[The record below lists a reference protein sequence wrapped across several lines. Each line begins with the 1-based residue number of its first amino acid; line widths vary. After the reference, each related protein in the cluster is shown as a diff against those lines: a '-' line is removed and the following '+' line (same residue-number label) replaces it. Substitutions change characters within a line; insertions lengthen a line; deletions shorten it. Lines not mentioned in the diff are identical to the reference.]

1 MTEPASGRSPAGPP
15 SGVQP
20 SATQPVAAAQPVPEG
35 GGSGVGAALIGAGI
49 LLSRLIGLFRNTLMA
64 RYLGAGVAADAFHA
78 GFRIPNLLQNLFGD
92 GALSAAFV
100 PVYSSLLGRGEE
112 EEARKLASSVASLL
126 ALVTAAL
133 VLIGVLA
140 APLLVTLINPGYE
153 GERRELTI
161 YITRLLFPGAAIFVL
176 SAWTLGILSSHRRF
190 FAGYVAPVAWNA
202 AMIAALLWYGPR
214 GAAAR
219 EIAIYLAIASVV
231 GAVLQV
237 LVQAPL
243 AWRLAGGVRARIV
256 QTDALAKVK
265 RGFAPV
271 AVSRGAV
278 QISTFID
285 QSIASLLPTG
295 AFSMVAYAQLI
306 YMLPVSLFG
315 MSVSA
320 SELTEMSRES
330 GSGPEAHRRILSRL
344 DAGLRRIAYFV
355 VPCIAAFVLLGDV
368 VIAALLQ
375 SGRFGPT
382 ETRFTWGILAAASV
396 GLLAAT
402 LSRLYSSTFYA
413 LHDTKTPFRIAL
425 VRIAVGTVLAALFA
439 LVLTPRL
446 AIDQRWGAAGLTL
459 GSALAAWVEM
469 SLLRRRLGMVIGTT
483 PVPAGF
489 LARVAGAA
497 LAAGATGLLLE
508 SLMDDA
514 HRFLLAAV
522 VFTGFGAVYL
532 ALTHAGGV
540 AEARALTRRVLG
552 RFRR

>member
-1 MTEPASGRSPAGPP
+1 MTESGAGLPEAGPP
-15 SGVQP
+15 AP
-20 SATQPVAAAQPVPEG
+20 APPAASAQPVEKG

-49 LLSRLIGLFRNTLMA
+49 LLSRVIGLLRNTLMA
-64 RYLGAGVAADAFHA
+64 RYLGAGMAADAFHA

-140 APLLVTLINPGYE
+140 APLLVSLINPGYE

-161 YITRLLFPGAAIFVL
+161 YITRLLFPGAAVFVL
-176 SAWTLGILSSHRRF
+176 AAWTLGILSSHRRF

-214 GAAAR
+214 GTAAR
-219 EIAIYLAIASVV
+219 DIAVYLAIASVV
-231 GAVLQV
+231 GALLQV

-285 QSIASLLPTG
+285 QSIASMLPVG

-320 SELTEMSRES
+320 AELTEMSRES
-330 GSGPEAHRRILSRL
+330 GGPDANRRILARL
-344 DAGLRRIAYFV
+344 DGGLRRIAYFV
-355 VPCIAAFVLLGDV
+355 IPCIAAFVLLGDV

-375 SGRFGPT
+375 SGRFGAT
-382 ETRFTWGILAAASV
+382 ETRFTWGILAAASA

-413 LHDTKTPFRIAL
+413 LHDTRTPFRIAL
-425 VRIAVGTVLAALFA
+425 VRIAVGTVLAALLA
-439 LVLTPRL
+439 LVVTPRL
-446 AIDQRWGAAGLTL
+446 PIDQRWGAAGLTL
-459 GSALAAWVEM
+459 GSAVAAWVEM
-469 SLLRRRLGMVIGTT
+469 SLLRRRLGPVIGRS
-483 PVPAGF
+483 PVPTGF
-489 LARVAGAA
+489 LLRVGGAA
-497 LAAGATGLLLE
+497 LLAGIAGLALATVL
-508 SLMDDA
+508 DDV
-514 HRFLLAAV
+514 HRFLRAAV
-522 VFTGFGAVYL
+522 VFAGFGLVYL
-532 ALTHAGGV
+532 AATHAGGV

-552 RFRR
+552 RLGR